1 MSQRF
6 GYFYGLATT
15 LTIPHQPHLL
25 FRASTAL
32 LRTSEIGFWRCGG
45 QCKTDMATALPK
57 CPLSWKADIY

>member
-32 LRTSEIGFWRCGG
+32 LRTSEIGFWRCGH
-45 QCKTDMATALPK
+45 MATALPK